1 MVQASPVN
9 QTDCRYCSMVSKA
22 KGEDPIGSAIA
33 ADQWLLIETPRP
45 WGENPWEK
53 QPDFASALA
62 VLDRV
67 KPGMALWDSLR
78 VQAIAP
84 DKQYSQPGYVHVFY
98 YQRPGPQFS
107 NYEKQAYYLPIE
119 ALAPLI
125 EALLFQSNN
134 LASFAPHQRRSN
146 HFREILVCTH
156 TQVDLACGRF
166 GMPLYKELRRDY
178 ANSETLRVWQTS
190 HFGGHRFAPTL
201 IDFPSGRFWGHL
213 ESQHL
218 EALVHHRGDLD
229 TLQQCYRGWSGFNRW
244 EQMAE
249 REVWKQEGWHWLE
262 CDRNGELL
270 QIKLGSLP
278 KQLIYQFSK
287 RMPGQLAQGLRKK
300 LEAQAVNV
308 LVKVSFRN
316 SLNQDRIVRVQLS
329 RTSFTETPGKSDQSS
344 VKLRPQYT
352 ASLLKRDNITT
363 LEEKK
368 PPS

>member
-1 MVQASPVN
+1 MVQASPIN
-9 QTDCRYCSMVSKA
+9 QTDCRYCSVVSKA
-22 KGEDPIGSAIA
+22 KGEDLIGSAIS

-62 VLDRV
+62 VLDCV

-84 DKQYSQPGYVHVFY
+84 DKQYSQPGYAHVFY
-98 YQRPGPQFS
+98 YQRSGPQFS

-125 EALLFQSNN
+125 EALLFQPAN

-146 HFREILVCTH
+146 HLREILVCTH

-166 GMPLYKELRRDY
+166 GMPLYKELKRDY
-178 ANSETLRVWQTS
+178 ANTQTLRVWQTS

-213 ESQHL
+213 EPQHL
-218 EALVHHRGDLD
+218 EALVHQRGDLD
-229 TLQQCYRGWSGFNRW
+229 ALQPCYRGWSGFSRW

-262 CDRNGELL
+262 CDRKGEILS
-270 QIKLGSLP
+270 IKLRSFP
-278 KQLIYQFSK
+278 KQLIYLLLK
-287 RMPGQLAQGLRKK
+287 RLPGQRAQNLSQT
-300 LEAQAVNV
+300 LESQAIKI
-308 LVKVSFRN
+308 LVKLSLKN
-316 SLNQDRIVRVQLS
+316 SLEQNNTFQVHLSQDCFL
-329 RTSFTETPGKSDQSS
+329 ETPGKSSNQSS
-344 VKLRPQYT
+344 KSRPQYK
-352 ASLLKRDNITT
+352 ARLL
-363 LEEKK
+363 E
-368 PPS
+368 